1 MCDPVTLMVGATAV
15 SAGGQLMASADR
27 AQAAEDQAAQVRAS
41 GRLDAE
47 RIRRQTQAQRGAAVA
62 AMAASGVEI
71 GQGSALET
79 ERQILTIG
87 EEDAMMT
94 LLGARQQGQAL
105 ERQATSERIGGWLN
119 AGSTVLGGASK
130 LPGWGGKQQPGV
142 N

>member
-1 MCDPVTLMVGATAV
+1 MCEPMTLLMASTAV
-15 SAGGQLMASADR
+15 AAGGQLMAAHDQ
-27 AQAAEDQAAQVRAS
+27 AQAAEDQAAQVRAA
-41 GRLDAE
+41 GKFDAH
-47 RIRRQTQAQRGAAVA
+47 RIRRQAQADRGAAVA
-62 AMAASGVEI
+62 AMAGSGVEI

-105 ERQATSERIGGWLN
+105 ERQASQQRTAGWIN
-119 AGSTVLGGASK
+119 ATSTVLGGASK
-130 LPGWGGKQQPGV
+130 MPGWGGKTPGV